1 MRLSEGGG
9 MAYKKLKPAV
19 VIEVGDGE
27 VGFAGAEAAHIVGDD
42 GRCAEVGKVRPPD
55 IGGGGEHVEL
65 RLGIEDDGLC
75 RSGVGTEREGG
86 DCRTKEVFH
95 GVHPLAPRNAP

>member
-1 MRLSEGGG
+1 
-9 MAYKKLKPAV
+9 MAYKELKPAV
-19 VIEVGDGE
+19 VIEVSDGE

-42 GRCAEVGKVRPPD
+42 GHCAEVGKVRPPD

-75 RSGVGTEREGG
+75 RSGGRTEREGG
-86 DCRTKEVFH
+86 KRCAKEFFH